1 MDGINTSMDSLEIS
15 LKRLASAVEA
25 LEWAT
30 DLRMRHDEARA
41 TTQEEFALMQ
51 DDRSRLA
58 VELDAAVD
66 RSRALESANS
76 EAAKRLAHAAQAIER
91 VLGRFG
97 AGLGRLRPVR
107 RGKGA
112 RHVTGFGH
120 HRRAQVSPR
129 LQRGRRS
136 AA

>member
-1 MDGINTSMDSLEIS
+1 MDGIKTSMDSLEIS
-15 LKRLASAVEA
+15 LQRLASAVEA

-76 EAAKRLAHAAQAIER
+76 EAGKRLAHAAQAIER
-91 VLGRFG
+91 VLGRL
-97 AGLGRLRPVR
+97 APN
-107 RGKGA
+107 A
-112 RHVTGFGH
+112 ED
-120 HRRAQVSPR
+120 
-129 LQRGRRS
+129 
-136 AA
+136 

>member
-1 MDGINTSMDSLEIS
+1 MDGIKTSMESLEIS
-15 LKRLASAVEA
+15 LKRVASAVEA

-66 RSRALESANS
+66 RSRALEAANS

-91 VLGRFG
+91 VLD
-97 AGLGRLRPVR
+97 
-107 RGKGA
+107 
-112 RHVTGFGH
+112 
-120 HRRAQVSPR
+120 
-129 LQRGRRS
+129 RS
-136 AA
+136 APDSDP

>member
-1 MDGINTSMDSLEIS
+1 MDGIKTSMDSLETA

-30 DLRMRHDEARA
+30 DVRMRHDEARA

-66 RSRALESANS
+66 RSRALESANA
-76 EAAKRLAHAAQAIER
+76 EAAKRLAHAAQTIER
-91 VLGRFG
+91 VLGR
-97 AGLGRLRPVR
+97 LP
-107 RGKGA
+107 
-112 RHVTGFGH
+112 
-120 HRRAQVSPR
+120 SDSDP
-129 LQRGRRS
+129 
-136 AA
+136 

>member
-30 DLRMRHDEARA
+30 DLRMRHDASRA
-41 TTQEEFALMQ
+41 TTQEQFALMQ

-66 RSRALESANS
+66 RSRALESAN
-76 EAAKRLAHAAQAIER
+76 AVAHAMKLAPTLSGDK
-91 VLGRFG
+91 VLLVNLSGRG
-97 AGLGRLRPVR
+97 DKDMNTVAEQSGLKL
-107 RGKGA
+107 
-112 RHVTGFGH
+112 
-120 HRRAQVSPR
+120 
-129 LQRGRRS
+129 
-136 AA
+136 

>member
-1 MDGINTSMDSLEIS
+1 MDGIKSSLDDIEMS
-15 LKRLASAVEA
+15 LKRLTSAVDA

-66 RSRALESANS
+66 RSRALEAANG

-91 VLGRFG
+91 VLGRL
-97 AGLGRLRPVR
+97 APD
-107 RGKGA
+107 A
-112 RHVTGFGH
+112 D
-120 HRRAQVSPR
+120 P
-129 LQRGRRS
+129 
-136 AA
+136 

>member
-1 MDGINTSMDSLEIS
+1 MDGIKSSLDDIDMS

-25 LEWAT
+25 LEWAA

-76 EAAKRLAHAAQAIER
+76 EAAKRLADAAETIER
-91 VLGRFG
+91 VLGRPKPG
-97 AGLGRLRPVR
+97 SEP
-107 RGKGA
+107 
-112 RHVTGFGH
+112 
-120 HRRAQVSPR
+120 
-129 LQRGRRS
+129 
-136 AA
+136 

>member
-1 MDGINTSMDSLEIS
+1 MEGIKSSLDDIEMS
-15 LKRLASAVEA
+15 LKRLGSAVEA

-76 EAAKRLAHAAQAIER
+76 EATKRLAHAAQAIER
-91 VLGRFG
+91 VLGRSK
-97 AGLGRLRPVR
+97 PD
-107 RGKGA
+107 
-112 RHVTGFGH
+112 
-120 HRRAQVSPR
+120 SEP
-129 LQRGRRS
+129 
-136 AA
+136 

>member
-1 MDGINTSMDSLEIS
+1 MDSLEIS

-76 EAAKRLAHAAQAIER
+76 EAGKRLAHAAQAIER
-91 VLGRFG
+91 VLGRL
-97 AGLGRLRPVR
+97 APN
-107 RGKGA
+107 A
-112 RHVTGFGH
+112 ED
-120 HRRAQVSPR
+120 
-129 LQRGRRS
+129 
-136 AA
+136 

>member
-1 MDGINTSMDSLEIS
+1 MDSVEIS

-41 TTQEEFALMQ
+41 STQEEFALIQ

-66 RSRALESANS
+66 RSRALESANA
-76 EAAKRLAHAAQAIER
+76 EAAKRLARAAQTVER
-91 VLGRFG
+91 VLGR
-97 AGLGRLRPVR
+97 L
-107 RGKGA
+107 
-112 RHVTGFGH
+112 
-120 HRRAQVSPR
+120 SPD
-129 LQRGRRS
+129 S
-136 AA
+136 ED

>member
-1 MDGINTSMDSLEIS
+1 MDSLETS

-41 TTQEEFALMQ
+41 STQEEFALMQ

-66 RSRALESANS
+66 RSRALESANV
-76 EAAKRLAHAAQAIER
+76 EAAKRLAHATQAIER
-91 VLGRFG
+91 VLGR
-97 AGLGRLRPVR
+97 
-107 RGKGA
+107 
-112 RHVTGFGH
+112 
-120 HRRAQVSPR
+120 
-129 LQRGRRS
+129 S
-136 AA
+136 AKASED

>member
-76 EAAKRLAHAAQAIER
+76 EAAKRLAHAAHAIER
-91 VLGRFG
+91 VLGRL
-97 AGLGRLRPVR
+97 APD
-107 RGKGA
+107 
-112 RHVTGFGH
+112 
-120 HRRAQVSPR
+120 AQD
-129 LQRGRRS
+129 
-136 AA
+136 

>member
-1 MDGINTSMDSLEIS
+1 MDSLEAA
-15 LKRLASAVEA
+15 LKRFTSAVEA

-30 DLRMRHDEARA
+30 EVRLRHDEARA

-91 VLGRFG
+91 VLGRL
-97 AGLGRLRPVR
+97 APNAE
-107 RGKGA
+107 K
-112 RHVTGFGH
+112 
-120 HRRAQVSPR
+120 
-129 LQRGRRS
+129 
-136 AA
+136 

>member
-1 MDGINTSMDSLEIS
+1 MDGIKTSMESVEIS

-66 RSRALESANS
+66 RSRVLESANS

-91 VLGRFG
+91 VLGR
-97 AGLGRLRPVR
+97 L
-107 RGKGA
+107 
-112 RHVTGFGH
+112 
-120 HRRAQVSPR
+120 SPD
-129 LQRGRRS
+129 S
-136 AA
+136 EP

>member
-1 MDGINTSMDSLEIS
+1 MDGIITSMDSLETS

-41 TTQEEFALMQ
+41 STQEEFALMQ

-66 RSRALESANS
+66 RSRTLESANA
-76 EAAKRLAHAAQAIER
+76 EAAKRLARAAQTVER
-91 VLGRFG
+91 VLGRL
-97 AGLGRLRPVR
+97 APD
-107 RGKGA
+107 A
-112 RHVTGFGH
+112 DN
-120 HRRAQVSPR
+120 
-129 LQRGRRS
+129 
-136 AA
+136 